1 MTARTRKIRRTA
13 KPRVGKFIA
22 LGGFFLT
29 LALIAAFVI
38 AGVNLMRS
46 WLEDLPDYTDA
57 DAYLVSAPTTI
68 LDADGNVIAEYYEEN
83 RIAITIDECSPYV
96 LQGLVDT
103 EDERFYS
110 HKGVDLRGI
119 LRAVVVQITGGS
131 EGASTITQ
139 QLVRNTVLKDEQF
152 EQTLSRKVREA
163 YIALQLEKMYSKDE
177 ILMMYL
183 NTVYFGRNCYGIEA
197 AAQTYFNKTCADL
210 TLAEAATLVGLP
222 QSPSAYDPTV
232 NPDLALER
240 RNTVLAHMLDCGDI
254 TQEQYDSAIAEP
266 LKLEYTPREAPGAY
280 QYPAFVSYVLSQL
293 REQFS
298 TSTIYNGGLTVKTTI
313 SPAMQSAAQ
322 SAVDEYIGYSW
333 DDGLQG
339 ALVAIDPSTGQI
351 KAMVSGSSSYEGEW
365 NLAAQ
370 AERQP
375 GSSFKTMTLAAAIQA
390 GMNPTVLM
398 NGNSGI
404 RVGSWD
410 AVNNYD
416 YVSYGTISL
425 EYATWQSVNSAYA
438 QVIHEIGPQTV
449 VDVAHALGVKSDLEA
464 VDSLTLGTSDV
475 TVLDMA
481 SAYATLSNA
490 GVYMEPT
497 SITEVLDRNG
507 NVIYQHTPSGTQAV
521 SAEVAAATT
530 DVLEGVVANGSGTAA
545 ALSVNQPVAGKTG
558 TTDDY
563 ADLWFV
569 GYTPQLSCAVWVGHP
584 ESRQAVYY
592 QGGRGTT
599 AALPSPIFRTFMNTV
614 LDGVAREEFPTANAP
629 TYKDNSSWSF
639 SLGTWVP
646 TTSTSDSS
654 SDTTTTEPTY
664 DDVST
669 DTSGD
674 TSGSGGATG
683 GDTSTETPVE
693 PTPEPEPEPPPEPEP
708 TPEPTP
714 DPGTG
719 GGDSGGGETGGG
731 DSGTTTTPPAA

>member
-1 MTARTRKIRRTA
+1 MTARTRKILRTA

-83 RIAITIDECSPYV
+83 RIAITIDQCSPYV

-183 NTVYFGRNCYGIEA
+183 NTVFFGRNCYGIEA

-266 LKLEYTPREAPGAY
+266 LVLDYTPREAPGAY

-298 TSTIYNGGLTVKTTI
+298 TSTIYTGGLTVKTTI

-339 ALVAIDPSTGQI
+339 ALVAIDPVTGQI

-370 AERQP
+370 GQRQP
-375 GSSFKTMTLAAAIQA
+375 GSSFKTITLAAAIQA
-390 GMNPTVLM
+390 GMNPTVLVDGN
-398 NGNSGI
+398 NGRTIGDW
-404 RVGSWD
+404 V
-410 AVNNYD
+410 VNNYD

-425 EYATWQSVNSAYA
+425 EYATWQSVNTAYA
-438 QVIHEIGPQTV
+438 QVINEIGAQSV
-449 VDVAHALGVKSDLEA
+449 VDMARSLGVKSDLEA
-464 VDSLTLGTSDV
+464 VNSLTLGTSPV

-481 SAYATLSNA
+481 TAYATLSNA
-490 GVYMEPT
+490 GIYVEPT
-497 SITEVLDRNG
+497 AITEVLDRNG
-507 NVIYQHTPSGTQAV
+507 NIVYQHTPVGTQAV
-521 SAEVAAATT
+521 SLEVATAVT

-545 ALSVNQPVAGKTG
+545 AL
-558 TTDDY
+558 
-563 ADLWFV
+563 
-569 GYTPQLSCAVWVGHP
+569 
-584 ESRQAVYY
+584 
-592 QGGRGTT
+592 
-599 AALPSPIFRTFMNTV
+599 
-614 LDGVAREEFPTANAP
+614 
-629 TYKDNSSWSF
+629 
-639 SLGTWVP
+639 
-646 TTSTSDSS
+646 
-654 SDTTTTEPTY
+654 
-664 DDVST
+664 
-669 DTSGD
+669 
-674 TSGSGGATG
+674 
-683 GDTSTETPVE
+683 
-693 PTPEPEPEPPPEPEP
+693 
-708 TPEPTP
+708 
-714 DPGTG
+714 
-719 GGDSGGGETGGG
+719 
-731 DSGTTTTPPAA
+731 

>member
-197 AAQTYFNKTCADL
+197 AAQTYFGKTCADL

-266 LKLEYTPREAPGAY
+266 LVLHYTPREAPGAY
-280 QYPAFVSYVLSQL
+280 RYPAFVSYVLSQL

-313 SPAMQSAAQ
+313 SPAMQDTAQ

-333 DDGLQG
+333 DEGLQG
-339 ALVAIDPSTGQI
+339 ALVAIDPVTGQI
-351 KAMVSGSSSYEGEW
+351 KAMVSGTSSYEGEW

-370 AERQP
+370 GQRQP
-375 GSSFKTMTLAAAIQA
+375 GSSFKTMTLTAAIQA
-390 GMNPTVLM
+390 GMNPTVLI

-404 RVGSWD
+404 PVGNWD

-438 QVIHEIGPQTV
+438 QVIHEIGAQTV

-464 VDSLTLGTSDV
+464 VDSLTLGTSPV

-481 SAYATLSNA
+481 SSYATLSNS
-490 GVYMEPT
+490 GIYVEPT
-497 SITEVLDRNG
+497 AITEVLDRNG
-507 NVIYQHTPSGTQAV
+507 NVIYQHTPAGVQAV
-521 SAEVAAATT
+521 SAEVAGAVT
-530 DVLEGVVANGSGTAA
+530 DVLEGVVANGSGSAA

-558 TTDDY
+558 TTDNY

-584 ESRQAVYY
+584 ESSSQPIYY

-599 AALPSPIFRTFMNTV
+599 AALPSPIFRTFMNSV
-614 LDGVAREEFPTANAP
+614 LQGVPRQEFNSAGSPA
-629 TYKDNSSWSF
+629 YQDNSVWSF
-639 SLGTWVP
+639 SLGTWTPPVEED
-646 TTSTSDSS
+646 TSSD
-654 SDTTTTEPTY
+654 DTTTTEPTY
-664 DDVST
+664 NDV
-669 DTSGD
+669 
-674 TSGSGGATG
+674 ATEAPAE
-683 GDTSTETPVE
+683 TPTETPAE
-693 PTPEPEPEPPPEPEP
+693 PTPEPEPAPEPEPVPEPEP

-714 DPGTG
+714 DPGT
-719 GGDSGGGETGGG
+719 DGGGETGGDGGGGG